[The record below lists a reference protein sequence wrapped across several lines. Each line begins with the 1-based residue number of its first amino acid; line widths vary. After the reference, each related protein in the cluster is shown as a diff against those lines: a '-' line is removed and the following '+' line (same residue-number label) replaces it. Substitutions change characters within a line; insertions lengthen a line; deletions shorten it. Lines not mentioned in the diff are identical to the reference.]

1 MRTRRVAKAIQA
13 KLDRLDE
20 AFLFERSTLGVDADT
35 PPQYRPRE
43 VKVTRSERLFALIQ
57 ALRRHR
63 RPVTA
68 QKLATELSVS
78 VRTIYRDI
86 ETLVAQGASIAGE
99 AGVGFVMRPGFMLP
113 PLMFRDDEIEAL
125 VLGSRWVAQLPDAPL
140 ARAAADAVAKIMAV
154 LPDRLRHR
162 VEDAG
167 LFAVPRTAA
176 ALDRIDASV
185 IREAIREERKLR
197 IDYLSDDGKETVRVI
212 WPIGVA
218 FFERVRVVVAWCEL
232 RQAFRHFRT
241 DRITS
246 AELTGERLPRRR
258 PQLLSEWR
266 EAERVAEAG
275 V

>member
-1 MRTRRVAKAIQA
+1 MA
-13 KLDRLDE
+13 
-20 AFLFERSTLGVDADT
+20 S
-35 PPQYRPRE
+35 
-43 VKVTRSERLFALIQ
+43 RSERLLALIQ

-68 QKLATELSVS
+68 QQLATELSVS

-113 PLMFRDDEIEAL
+113 PLMFRDEEVEAL
-125 VLGSRWVAQLPDAPL
+125 ILGSRWVAQLPDAPL

-176 ALDRIDASV
+176 ALDRIDASM

-197 IDYLSDDGKETVRVI
+197 IAYLSGDDQETVRVI
-212 WPIGVA
+212 WPIAIA
-218 FFERVRVVVAWCEL
+218 FFERARVVVAWCEL

-246 AELTGERLPRRR
+246 AELTDERLPRRR
-258 PQLLSEWR
+258 PALLTEWR
-266 EAERVAEAG
+266 EAERVAEAVVSSLQPG
-275 V
+275 VSTPRRSPSTPDRI

>member
-1 MRTRRVAKAIQA
+1 MG
-13 KLDRLDE
+13 
-20 AFLFERSTLGVDADT
+20 S
-35 PPQYRPRE
+35 
-43 VKVTRSERLFALIQ
+43 RSERLLTLIQ

-68 QKLATELSVS
+68 QQLATELSVS

-86 ETLVAQGASIAGE
+86 DTLVAQGASIAGE
-99 AGVGFVMRPGFMLP
+99 AGVGFVMRPGFLLP
-113 PLMFRDDEIEAL
+113 PLMFRDEEIEAL
-125 VLGSRWVAQLPDAPL
+125 MLGSRWVAQLPDAPL

-167 LFAVPRTAA
+167 LFAVPRAA
-176 ALDRIDASV
+176 ARDRIDASIV
-185 IREAIREERKLR
+185 REAIRNERKLR
-197 IDYLSDDGKETVRVI
+197 IAYLTDVDKETVRVI
-212 WPIGVA
+212 WPIAIA

-241 DRITS
+241 DRIMA
-246 AELTGERLPRRR
+246 AELTGERLPRPR

-266 EAERVAEAG
+266 EAERIAEAAM
-275 V
+275 

>member
-1 MRTRRVAKAIQA
+1 M
-13 KLDRLDE
+13 
-20 AFLFERSTLGVDADT
+20 
-35 PPQYRPRE
+35 
-43 VKVTRSERLFALIQ
+43 TRSERLLGLIQ

-68 QKLATELSVS
+68 QKLAAELSVS

-86 ETLVAQGASIAGE
+86 ETLVAQGASIVGE
-99 AGVGFVMRPGFMLP
+99 AGVGFVMRPGFVLP
-113 PLMFRDDEIEAL
+113 PLMFGDDEIEAL

-140 ARAAADAVAKIMAV
+140 SRAAADALAKIMAV
-154 LPDRLRHR
+154 LPERLRHR

-167 LFAVPRTAA
+167 LFAVPRKAA

-185 IREAIREERKLR
+185 VREAIREERKLR
-197 IDYLSDDGKETVRVI
+197 IDYLSDDGKKTARVI

-241 DRITS
+241 DRIAS
-246 AELTGERLPRRR
+246 AEVTGERMPRRR
-258 PQLLSEWR
+258 PQLLTEWR
-266 EAERVAEAG
+266 EAERVAETS

>member
-1 MRTRRVAKAIQA
+1 MIPC
-13 KLDRLDE
+13 
-20 AFLFERSTLGVDADT
+20 S
-35 PPQYRPRE
+35 PN
-43 VKVTRSERLFALIQ
+43 VTRSERLLALIQ

-68 QKLATELSVS
+68 QQLAAELSVS

-86 ETLVAQGASIAGE
+86 GALAAQGASIAGA

-113 PLMFRDDEIEAL
+113 PLMFRDEEIEAL
-125 VLGSRWVAQLPDAPL
+125 ILGSRWVTQLPDAPL
-140 ARAAADAVAKIMAV
+140 ARAAADAVAKITAV

-176 ALDRIDASV
+176 ALDRIDTSIV
-185 IREAIREERKLR
+185 REALRDERKLR
-197 IDYLSDDGKETVRVI
+197 IVYLSDDETETVRVI
-212 WPIGVA
+212 WPIAMA

-241 DRITS
+241 DRMTA
-246 AELTGERLPRRR
+246 AELMDEPLPRRR
-258 PQLLSEWR
+258 PRLLAEWR
-266 EAERVAEAG
+266 EAERVAEAS

>member
-1 MRTRRVAKAIQA
+1 MTRT
-13 KLDRLDE
+13 
-20 AFLFERSTLGVDADT
+20 
-35 PPQYRPRE
+35 
-43 VKVTRSERLFALIQ
+43 ERLLTLIQ

-68 QKLATELSVS
+68 QQLATELSVS

-86 ETLVAQGASIAGE
+86 DTLVGQGASIAGE

-113 PLMFRDDEIEAL
+113 PLMFQDEEIEAL
-125 VLGSRWVAQLPDAPL
+125 MLGSRWVAQLPDAPL
-140 ARAAADAVAKIMAV
+140 ARAAADAVAKIVAV
-154 LPDRLRHR
+154 LPDRLQHR

-176 ALDRIDASV
+176 ALDRIDASIV
-185 IREAIREERKLR
+185 RAAIRAERKLR
-197 IDYLSDDGKETVRVI
+197 ITYLSGDDRETVRVI
-212 WPIGVA
+212 WPIAVA

-241 DRITS
+241 DRITL
-246 AELTGERLPRRR
+246 AESTGERLPRGR

-266 EAERVAEAG
+266 EAVALGPAVG
-275 V
+275 GSTADRN

>member
-1 MRTRRVAKAIQA
+1 MRASRLLSILTTLQA
-13 KLDRLDE
+13 R
-20 AFLFERSTLGVDADT
+20 G
-35 PPQYRPRE
+35 Q
-43 VKVTRSERLFALIQ
+43 
-57 ALRRHR
+57 
-63 RPVTA
+63 VTA
-68 QKLATELSVS
+68 PELADACEVS

-99 AGVGFVMRPGFMLP
+99 AGIGFVMRPGFTLP
-113 PLMFRDDEIEAL
+113 PLMFRDEEIEAL
-125 VLGSRWVAQLPDAPL
+125 MLGSRWVAQLPDAPL

-176 ALDRIDASV
+176 ALDRIDAGIV
-185 IREAIREERKLR
+185 REAVREERKLR
-197 IDYLSDDGKETVRVI
+197 IAYLSEGDQETVRII
-212 WPIGVA
+212 WPVAIA

-258 PQLLSEWR
+258 AELLAEWR
-266 EAERVAEAG
+266 EAERVAEAI